1 MKKLIPL
8 FTLLVMSF
16 TLPAQVNIPNYSFE
30 EWTSYEGLDGAYI
43 DLVDWT
49 SSDYGGNTGN
59 VLRFTPGYRSTYAA
73 QMISNEPL
81 TLAVLAGS
89 VAFGGANSVQ
99 KYVALN
105 NDSVTAL
112 TGYYTF
118 MQGAT
123 ALPDSATV
131 QVTIYSKSIYPGSLT
146 EVGIGQIYI
155 TENVDGDYALFTV
168 PITYTNTGSY
178 YTIDSASIAMASS
191 AAGLYGGNGG
201 TYGTTFTVD
210 FLNFTTASATG
221 VTPTFANAEGIT
233 LYPNPA
239 TNSINITNLPANA
252 AQLSIADLTGKHV
265 KTVPAVYGLL
275 TISLDNISNGM
286 YFYTV
291 TDNSGAIIYSSKFCV
306 AQ

>member
-8 FTLLVMSF
+8 FALLAVSF
-16 TLPAQVNIPNYSFE
+16 TLTAQVNIPNYSFE
-30 EWTSYEGLDGAYI
+30 QWTSYEGLDGAYI
-43 DLVDWT
+43 DLIDWT

-73 QMISNEPL
+73 QMVTSEPNFSL
-81 TLAVLAGS
+81 QAGT

-99 KYVALN
+99 KYVGLN

-131 QVTIYSKSIYPGSLT
+131 QVTIYSKSIYPGTLT
-146 EVGIGQIYI
+146 QVGIGQIFI
-155 TENVDGDYALFTV
+155 TQNVDGDYALFTV
-168 PITYTNTGSY
+168 PITYTNTGGN

-191 AAGLYGGNGG
+191 AAGLYGGSGG
-201 TYGTTFTVD
+201 TIGTTFTVD
-210 FLNFTTASATG
+210 FLDFTTASATG
-221 VTPTFANAEGIT
+221 IAPSYTNATGIT

-239 TNSINITNLPANA
+239 TNSINISNLPANA
-252 AQLSIADLTGKHV
+252 AQLSIADLTGKPV
-265 KTVPAVYGLL
+265 KTVQAASGML
-275 TISLDNISNGM
+275 TVGLDNISNGM

-291 TDNSGAIIYSSKFCV
+291 TDNSGAVIYSSKFCV